1 MLTFRR
7 VVLVVALW
15 VSKVP
20 LWMRQIYAYISYVQ
34 IEVIKLRKEIVYGV
48 QTLGICCLDRYVLNF
63 GSRVICKGSYV
74 FLICR

>member
-1 MLTFRR
+1 MRLIFRY
-7 VVLVVALW
+7 
-15 VSKVP
+15 
-20 LWMRQIYAYISYVQ
+20 MGYVT
-34 IEVIKLRKEIVYGV
+34 IEVIEWRKEIVYGV